1 MTLGGAAVAV
11 GSAVALAVG
20 AFPSEAA
27 SPVNRA
33 ACKMPRAF
41 LERTARGVHGGRSG
55 DIQIVTRQPDFVGPG
70 YPHSGPWPY
79 LQRVPLLLHGPGY
92 VRPGVAIDRPVTAA
106 ALAPTFAELVGFDLS
121 GAAEGPLAEA
131 LVPAEERP
139 DPPRLVVTLVWDG
152 GGRIVLR
159 TWPKAWPELK
169 ALIGQGTWYG
179 RATVGSSPSVTPAV
193 HATIGTGVF
202 PDEHGLTDQTL
213 RIKGRIT
220 TPWAAGPGRLE
231 RPTLADLYD
240 QATGNVALVGA
251 VATEPGHL
259 GMIGHGSSLEGGD
272 PDVAVLK
279 SGTTGARWGLPGP
292 IASAFSFPSY
302 VNDVGGLAEAARA
315 LDRRDGRRD
324 GRWRTSSIAGLKGGF
339 DTPARVP
346 YQTAVVREL
355 IRREGF
361 GDDEVTDLLF
371 VNHKI
376 IDLVGH
382 RWTLNS
388 PEMRDAVRAQDTDL
402 PVLIQMLDEEVGT
415 GRWVLALTAD
425 HGINPNPSV
434 SGAVTLDRGLVAR
447 AIAERFDDGD
457 GVPLVQAVRP
467 TQIFLRRGEL
477 RGSLDAVARFLL
489 GLRRAD
495 VAAGRVQPGKAGG
508 PAFQAAFPTARL
520 ASLPC
525 AAP

>member
-1 MTLGGAAVAV
+1 MTPRAVTIGAAL
-11 GSAVALAVG
+11 ALAAGVV
-20 AFPSEAA
+20 PVQAA
-27 SPVNRA
+27 SPVDRA

-41 LERTARGVHGGRSG
+41 LERTARGVYGSRSG
-55 DIQIVTRQPDFVGPG
+55 DIQIVTPQPDFVGPG

-79 LQRVPLLLHGPGY
+79 LQRVPLLLYGPGY
-92 VRPGVAIDRPVTAA
+92 VRPGVAVDRPVTAA
-106 ALAPTFAELVGFDLS
+106 ALAPTFGELVGFDLP
-121 GAAEGPLAEA
+121 GAVEGPLAEA
-131 LVPAEERP
+131 LVPPEERP
-139 DPPRLVVTLVWDG
+139 EPPRLVMTVVWDG
-152 GGRIVLR
+152 GGRMVLR
-159 TWPKAWPELK
+159 TWPKAWPNLK

-202 PDEHGLTDQTL
+202 PDEHGLTDQTM

-220 TPWAAGPGRLE
+220 TPWAAGPSRLE
-231 RPTLADLYD
+231 RPTLADLFD
-240 QATGNVALVGA
+240 PATGNVALVGA

-259 GMIGHGSSLEGGD
+259 GMIGHGSSLGGAD
-272 PDVAVLK
+272 SDVAVLK
-279 SGTTGARWGLPGP
+279 SASPGARWGLPGP
-292 IASAFSFPSY
+292 IASVFSFPSY

-324 GRWRTSSIAGLKGGF
+324 GRWRTNPIAGLKGGF
-339 DTPARVP
+339 DTPARIP
-346 YQTAVVREL
+346 YQTAVIREL
-355 IRREGF
+355 LRREGF
-361 GDDEVTDLLF
+361 GDDEVPDLFF

-388 PEMRDAVRAQDTDL
+388 PEMRDAVRAQDADL
-402 PVLIQMLDEEVGT
+402 PVLMQMLDEEVGP

-434 SGAVTLDRGLVAR
+434 SGAVTFDRARVAR
-447 AIAERFDDGD
+447 AIAERFDDAD

-489 GLRRAD
+489 SLRRAD
-495 VAAGRVQPGKAGG
+495 VAAGPVPAGKAGG

-525 AAP
+525 APS

>member
-1 MTLGGAAVAV
+1 MTFRSITIGAVLVLGAGVV
-11 GSAVALAVG
+11 PVR
-20 AFPSEAA
+20 AA

-33 ACKMPRAF
+33 ACSMPRAF
-41 LERTARGVHGGRSG
+41 LERMARGVYGSRSG
-55 DIQIVTRQPDFVGPG
+55 DIQIVTPQPDFVGPG

-79 LQRVPLLLHGPGY
+79 LQRVPLLMYGPGY
-92 VRPGVAIDRPVTAA
+92 VRPGVAVGRPATAA
-106 ALAPTFAELVGFDLS
+106 ALAPTFGELLGFHLP
-121 GAAEGPLAEA
+121 GAAEAPLSEA
-131 LVPAEERP
+131 LVPSDERP
-139 DPPRLVVTLVWDG
+139 EPPRLVVTVVWDG

-159 TWPKAWPELK
+159 TWPKAWPNLK
-169 ALIGQGTWYG
+169 AMIEKGARYA

-202 PDEHGLTDQTL
+202 PDEHGLTDQTI
-213 RIKGRIT
+213 RINGRIT
-220 TPWAAGPGRLE
+220 TPWAAGPSRLE
-231 RPTLADLYD
+231 RPTLADVFD
-240 QATGNVALVGA
+240 AATGNAAQVGA

-259 GMIGHGSSLEGGD
+259 GMIGHGSSAEGGD
-272 PDVAVLK
+272 ADVAVLK
-279 SGTTGARWGLPGP
+279 SGSPGARWGLPGP

-302 VNDVGGLAEAARA
+302 VNDVGGLREAARE

-324 GRWRTSSIAGLKGGF
+324 GRWRTNPISGLKGGF
-339 DTPARVP
+339 DTPARIP
-346 YQTAVVREL
+346 FQTEVVREL

-361 GDDEVTDLLF
+361 GDDEVPDLLF

-388 PEMRDAVRAQDTDL
+388 PEMRDAVRAQDADL
-402 PVLIQMLDEEVGT
+402 PVLTQMLDEEVGP

-425 HGINPNPSV
+425 HGINPNPAV
-434 SGAVTLDRGLVAR
+434 SGAVTFDRGRVAR
-447 AIAERFDDGD
+447 AISDRFDDGD

-477 RGSLDAVARFLL
+477 GGSLHAVARFLL

-495 VAAGRVQPGKAGG
+495 VAAGRIPPGKAGG
-508 PAFQAAFPTARL
+508 PAFRAAFPTERL

-525 AAP
+525 APS

>member
-1 MTLGGAAVAV
+1 VTPRAVTIGAAL
-11 GSAVALAVG
+11 ALAAGVV
-20 AFPSEAA
+20 PVQAA
-27 SPVNRA
+27 SPVDRA

-41 LERTARGVHGGRSG
+41 LERTARGVYGSRSG
-55 DIQIVTRQPDFVGPG
+55 DIQIVTPQPDFVGPG

-79 LQRVPLLLHGPGY
+79 LQRVPLLLYGPGH
-92 VRPGVAIDRPVTAA
+92 VRPGVAVGRPVTAA
-106 ALAPTFAELVGFDLS
+106 ALAPTFGELVGFDLP
-121 GAAEGPLAEA
+121 GAVEGPLAEA
-131 LVPAEERP
+131 LVPPEERP
-139 DPPRLVVTLVWDG
+139 EPPRLVMTVVWDG

-159 TWPKAWPELK
+159 TWPKAWPNLK

-202 PDEHGLTDQTL
+202 PDEHGLTDQTM

-220 TPWAAGPGRLE
+220 TPWAAGPSRLE
-231 RPTLADLYD
+231 RPTLSDLFD
-240 QATGNVALVGA
+240 LATGNVALVGA

-259 GMIGHGSSLEGGD
+259 GMIGHGSSLGGGD

-279 SGTTGARWGLPGP
+279 SGSPGARWGLPGP

-324 GRWRTSSIAGLKGGF
+324 GRWRTNPIAGLKGGF
-339 DTPARVP
+339 DTPARIP
-346 YQTAVVREL
+346 YQTEVVREL

-361 GDDEVTDLLF
+361 GDDEVPDLLF

-388 PEMRDAVRAQDTDL
+388 PEMRDAVRAQDADL
-402 PVLIQMLDEEVGT
+402 PVLMQMLDEEVGP

-434 SGAVTLDRGLVAR
+434 SGAVTFDRARVAR
-447 AIAERFDDGD
+447 AIAERFDDAD

-477 RGSLDAVARFLL
+477 RGSLHAVARFLL

-495 VAAGRVQPGKAGG
+495 VAAGPVPAGKAGG

-525 AAP
+525 APS